1 MGNLLSEDEQFR
13 KLDVM
18 VETAAKVWGTA
29 LA

>member
-18 VETAAKVWGTA
+18 IETAEKIWGGQ
-29 LA
+29 LI